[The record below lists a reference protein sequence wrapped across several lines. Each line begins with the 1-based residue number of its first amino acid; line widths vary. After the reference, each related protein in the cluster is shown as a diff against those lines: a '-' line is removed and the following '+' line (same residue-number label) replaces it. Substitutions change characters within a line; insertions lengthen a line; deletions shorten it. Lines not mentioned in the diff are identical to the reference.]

1 MTLSAVVITRNEE
14 AMLAECLQS
23 VAFADEIVVVDSF
36 SNDRTVE
43 IARAHG
49 ARVLET
55 TDWPGFG
62 PQKNRAI
69 ELSTCDW
76 ILSID
81 ADERVTP
88 ELASEIR
95 AAVQSADAAAGY
107 QLSRLS
113 RYCGRYIRHSGW
125 FPDHVT
131 RLFKRGRG
139 RFSDDLVHERV
150 IVDGSVGRLNGLL
163 LHESFGSLEQVLDK
177 VNRYSSLSARQM
189 DAAGKRGSLAGAVLH
204 GLGAF
209 VRTYLF
215 KAGFLDGREGFMLA
229 VSNAEG
235 AYYKYL
241 KLWLMQRR

>member
-1 MTLSAVVITRNEE
+1 MTLSAVIITRNEE
-14 AMLAECLQS
+14 AMLADCLRS
-23 VAFADEIVVVDSF
+23 VAFADEIVVVDSL
-36 SNDRTVE
+36 SSDRTVE

-69 ELSTCDW
+69 ELATGDW

-95 AAVQSADAAAGY
+95 AAVRSADAVAGY

-113 RYCGRYIRHSGW
+113 RYCGRYMRHSGW
-125 FPDHVT
+125 FPDHIT
-131 RLFKRGRG
+131 RLFQRGRA

-150 IVDGSVGRLNGLL
+150 IVDGAVGRLNGLL

-189 DAAGKRGSLAGAVLH
+189 AAAGKRGSLVAAVLH

-209 VRTYLF
+209 VRTYLL

-241 KLWLMQRR
+241 KLWLIQRR

>member
-1 MTLSAVVITRNEE
+1 MTVSAVIITRNEE
-14 AMLAECLQS
+14 AMLADCLQS
-23 VAFADEIVVVDSF
+23 VAFADEIVVVDSL
-36 SNDRTVE
+36 SSDRTVE

-69 ELSTCDW
+69 ELATGDW

-95 AAVQSADAAAGY
+95 AAVQSADAVAGY

-113 RYCGRYIRHSGW
+113 RYCGRYMRHSGW
-125 FPDHVT
+125 FPDHII
-131 RLFKRGRG
+131 RLFRRGRA

-150 IVDGSVGRLNGLL
+150 IVDGAVGRLNGLL

-189 DAAGKRGSLAGAVLH
+189 AAAGKRGSLVGAVLH

-209 VRTYLF
+209 VRTYLL

-241 KLWLMQRR
+241 KLWLIQRR

>member
-1 MTLSAVVITRNEE
+1 MTLSAVIITRNEE
-14 AMLAECLQS
+14 AMLADCLRS
-23 VAFADEIVVVDSF
+23 VAFADEIVVVDSL
-36 SNDRTVE
+36 SSDRTVE

-69 ELSTCDW
+69 ELATGDW

-95 AAVQSADAAAGY
+95 AAVRSADVVAGY

-113 RYCGRYIRHSGW
+113 RYCGRYMRHSGW
-125 FPDHVT
+125 FPDHII
-131 RLFKRGRG
+131 RLFQRGRA

-150 IVDGSVGRLNGLL
+150 IVDGAVGRLNGLL

-189 DAAGKRGSLAGAVLH
+189 AAAGKRGSLVGAVLH

-209 VRTYLF
+209 VRTYLL

-241 KLWLMQRR
+241 KLWLIQRR

>member
-1 MTLSAVVITRNEE
+1 MTLSAVIITRNEE
-14 AMLAECLQS
+14 AMLADCLRS
-23 VAFADEIVVVDSF
+23 VAFADEIVVVDSL
-36 SNDRTVE
+36 SSDRTVE

-69 ELSTCDW
+69 ELATGDW

-95 AAVQSADAAAGY
+95 AAVRSADAVAGY

-113 RYCGRYIRHSGW
+113 RYCGRYMRHSGW
-125 FPDHVT
+125 FPDHII
-131 RLFKRGRG
+131 RLFRRGRA

-150 IVDGSVGRLNGLL
+150 IVDGAVGRLNGLL

-189 DAAGKRGSLAGAVLH
+189 AAAGKRGSLAAAVLH

-209 VRTYLF
+209 VRTYLL

-241 KLWLMQRR
+241 KLWLIQRR